1 MWVWEIGDNYG
12 SFNGNA
18 MEWPKTEDRNIGP
31 FIIVE
36 AEGERNEAYKR
47 IHHN

>member
-1 MWVWEIGDNYG
+1 MWEIGDNYG
-12 SFNGNA
+12 SFNGNDKMA
-18 MEWPKTEDRNIGP
+18 ENRGWYNGP

-36 AEGERNEAYKR
+36 AECTRNEAYKR